1 MRSFTCAAASQPP
14 WLALGA
20 FVVHYRGHKHVRL
33 RNLLPRGKKTLF
45 VQSSLRAT
53 KQSSEKKRDIRSY
66 QIPFPASFPNLFSLL
81 EMARKKSDHFH
92 SKSTIKNVY
101 TILTLRHSKNRLV
114 FLLKQPVL
122 KKGKLCAK
130 LLRALECWR
139 NTLRKL
145 KMTSLSCGCS
155 TIIV

>member
-45 VQSSLRAT
+45 VQSSLRAATRSKALKKSATFGHT
-53 KQSSEKKRDIRSY
+53 KF
-66 QIPFPASFPNLFSLL
+66 PFLHHFRICFPFWKWP
-81 EMARKKSDHFH
+81 EKSDHFP

-114 FLLKQPVL
+114 FLLKQPVV

-130 LLRALECWR
+130 LLRAP
-139 NTLRKL
+139 
-145 KMTSLSCGCS
+145 
-155 TIIV
+155 